1 MSVYDLNTLT
11 EETMPKEKIVYLFF
25 RLLIIAHRKS
35 VNEEVLILF
44 EQFKDEFYKSEIF
57 LRIWDL
63 GLYYLLTSSDHFS
76 PETYKKLIKL
86 TKELGVKIMSE
97 TSAVKFYEV
106 ARNEGRAEGRT
117 EGRTKGRTEGIA
129 NSVIWTLGDR
139 FEEPSARLKQKIMKF
154 ENEDKLRELLRFA
167 NTCVSIGEF
176 ETIFN

>member
-1 MSVYDLNTLT
+1 
-11 EETMPKEKIVYLFF
+11 
-25 RLLIIAHRKS
+25 
-35 VNEEVLILF
+35 LF

-97 TSAVKFYEV
+97 ISAVKFYEV
-106 ARNEGRAEGRT
+106 AKNEGRT

-129 NSVIWTLGDR
+129 NAVIWTLGDR
-139 FEEPSARLKQKIMKF
+139 FEEPSARLKQKIMKC

-176 ETIFN
+176 KTIFN